1 MSSIRESR
9 GQLSTLP
16 LAARHLWVAVGV
28 FALAGATSAGCTNT
42 AALPGTSWGTF
53 TVVGTLGTNTCGSG
67 VGPANPWDF
76 DAELS
81 LDSTTVYLEESGT
94 TSELTGTLSGTAAT
108 LTMASTSNVDATDA
122 GEGACNLTQSASLA
136 LTFDAATSPTSF
148 TGTAVYTFT
157 AATDVSAATD
167 CTDQLTSSGGD
178 YDTLPCTI
186 NYTLTGTKE

>member
-1 MSSIRESR
+1 MFAVS
-9 GQLSTLP
+9 G
-16 LAARHLWVAVGV
+16 AA
-28 FALAGATSAGCTNT
+28 FAGCADTT
-42 AALPGTSWGTF
+42 ALPGTAWGTF
-53 TVVGTLGTNTCGSG
+53 SVVGTLGTNTCGSG
-67 VGPANPWDF
+67 VGPASPWDF

-81 LDSTTVYLEESGT
+81 LDSTTVYLEQTGT
-94 TSELTGTLSGTAAT
+94 TSDLTGTLSGTSTT

-122 GEGACNLTQSASLA
+122 GEGACNLTQAASLA

-167 CTDQLTSSGGD
+167 CTDQLTSSGGS

-186 NYTLTGTKE
+186 NYTLTGTKQ